1 MRCKKCGVDTWV
13 GVETILC
20 DSCKNEKPPQ
30 KDQESEQAQ
39 AIAEI
44 RENQRHRIGNW
55 ESLGMCNAMRSEIQ
69 QCLKIVDSQAQKIT
83 ALTDMLEAGHKVMSE
98 QAMQI
103 EKLAG
108 LNHVAEAQ
116 IERQAMQIAEMES
129 LLESSRSLCSIAC
142 DRFEQ
147 AKQEAEKYRNAYVET
162 AAPIYGHHPKSL
174 MQASLLPWEDGRIKP

>member
-1 MRCKKCGVDTWV
+1 M
-13 GVETILC
+13 
-20 DSCKNEKPPQ
+20 N
-30 KDQESEQAQ
+30 ESEQAQ

-69 QCLKIVDSQAQKIT
+69 QCLKIVDSQAQKI
-83 ALTDMLEAGHKVMSE
+83 AELKDRIEAWKAGSKSQSQIMAE

-116 IERQAMQIAEMES
+116 IERQEMQIAKQAKEIER
-129 LLESSRSLCSIAC
+129 LKDRL
-142 DRFEQ
+142 RFEMQ
-147 AKQEAEKYRNAYVET
+147 PEAKEGV
-162 AAPIYGHHPKSL
+162 
-174 MQASLLPWEDGRIKP
+174 